1 MTPFYFGT
9 KQRRLFG
16 AYTAARVAGS
26 RRAVVI
32 CNPWGQ
38 EYLRSH
44 RSMNR
49 MAIQL
54 ASAGMHVLRFDYFGT
69 GDSAGEM
76 TDASIADWEEDTR
89 TAIEELQATTDAR
102 KVHLIGMRLGGWIAA
117 RVAAS
122 QAANIDSL
130 VLWDPVVSGARYA
143 NELMRSSLEQ
153 DFPQDLPTVRSPD
166 AGGGFEIMGF
176 PLHARLVDEIAA
188 IDLAEPL
195 GRVRSRTLIAVSKT
209 EQSADW
215 LVERC
220 DAGALGSATVEVVD
234 DEPCWIQQR
243 NLGVGAVP
251 TALIRRVVAW
261 LQ

>member
-9 KQRRLFG
+9 QQRRLFG
-16 AYTAARVAGS
+16 VYTAARISGS

-44 RSMNR
+44 RSIKR

-54 ASAGMHVLRFDYFGT
+54 ASAGLHALRFDYFGT
-69 GDSAGEM
+69 GDSAGDM
-76 TDASIADWEEDTR
+76 TEASMADWEADTR
-89 TAIEELQATTDAR
+89 TAIEELQATTQAR
-102 KVHLIGMRLGGWIAA
+102 EVHLIGMRLGGWIAA

-122 QAANIDSL
+122 QSSDIDSL
-130 VLWDPVVSGARYA
+130 VLWDPIVSGPRYLS
-143 NELMRSSLEQ
+143 ELMRSSLEQ
-153 DFPQDLPTVRSPD
+153 DFPQEAPTARSPD

-176 PLHARLVDEIAA
+176 PLHAGLADEIAA

-195 GRVRSRTLIAVSKT
+195 SRVRSPTRIAISK
-209 EQSADW
+209 SDP
-215 LVERC
+215 
-220 DAGALGSATVEVVD
+220 AGLLAQGCGGGAFGAATVEMVD
-234 DEPCWIQQR
+234 DEPCWINQPS
-243 NLGVGAVP
+243 LGVGAVP
-251 TALIRRVVAW
+251 TALIRRVVSW